1 VSGTSIARKSD
12 LARRLVAEA
21 VGTVVARQPAFEPS
35 AMERVAPEI
44 GVEVVR
50 SVTCPLTENVGV
62 DDGAK
67 KHADSDVHAAAEIR
81 SRTTQPRLNIGIR
94 APEWIE

>member
-1 VSGTSIARKSD
+1 
-12 LARRLVAEA
+12 
-21 VGTVVARQPAFEPS
+21 
-35 AMERVAPEI
+35 MERVAPEI
-44 GVEVVR
+44 GVEVVL
-50 SVTCPLTENVGV
+50 SVTCPLSENVGV